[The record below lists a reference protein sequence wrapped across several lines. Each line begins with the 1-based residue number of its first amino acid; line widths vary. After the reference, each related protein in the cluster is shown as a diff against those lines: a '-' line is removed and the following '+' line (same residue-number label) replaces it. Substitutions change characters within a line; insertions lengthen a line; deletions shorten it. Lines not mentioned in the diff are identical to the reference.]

1 LSVLTATTNALN
13 NSGAVVP
20 LLHDNGAAPPDVEA
34 NTATVAPRSVAIA
47 VTTSD
52 ADINA
57 APLATS
63 TKARSFAIAAAF
75 TSAFTAFAA
84 LLTAIALSALT
95 PLSFT
100 AFAALGAG
108 LLAPLAGLARLRRC
122 VRLSSTALCLGGI
135 SGSALGLGLGIG
147 ILREGHSS
155 TEQQPNASEA
165 KQGFL
170 HGALLGL
177 KPG

>member
-84 LLTAIALSALT
+84 LLTAIALSAGAARRFGPT
-95 PLSFT
+95 ATVCSF
-100 AFAALGAG
+100 
-108 LLAPLAGLARLRRC
+108 
-122 VRLSSTALCLGGI
+122 
-135 SGSALGLGLGIG
+135 
-147 ILREGHSS
+147 
-155 TEQQPNASEA
+155 EQYRFVSWWY
-165 KQGFL
+165 
-170 HGALLGL
+170 
-177 KPG
+177 